1 MIDRTTIPTAW
12 QGCEISIVTEQMRDG
27 RWAVVA
33 GITQTTPQHTRTVD
47 LPTTSETF
55 ATRDEAQ
62 AQGVAQAER
71 WLEQNMPK
79 SEAA

>member
-1 MIDRTTIPTAW
+1 MIDRTKIPTAW
-12 QGCEISIVTEQMRDG
+12 QGCEISIVTEQMGDG

-33 GITQTTPQHTRTVD
+33 GITQTTPQHTRTID
-47 LPTTSETF
+47 LPTSSETF